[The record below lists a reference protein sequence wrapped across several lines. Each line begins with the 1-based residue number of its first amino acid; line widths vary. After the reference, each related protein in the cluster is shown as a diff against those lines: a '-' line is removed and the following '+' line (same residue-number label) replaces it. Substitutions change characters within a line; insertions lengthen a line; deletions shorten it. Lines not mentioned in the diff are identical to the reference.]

1 MSVQS
6 EQSKRD
12 DWAKRANQT
21 HRRATSRR
29 RSMVLVALGSLAVF
43 AILQWLTIVVLRRD
57 MELTLPE
64 TIQNSALLL
73 TGAFLLTQFI
83 GYRMARVSTYRVG
96 GQILPIWSM
105 LVLIAM
111 AFLLLFRFDYSIWFF
126 VITFLTGTICLSWF
140 AVNLVKRHSQNV
152 ALPGA
157 LLTDDL
163 AGFATSKVVNFISLS
178 SPNLPETPVDI
189 IAVDQ
194 DHMKDPNWTPFLSWC
209 LINAVPVVSLQEYIE
224 RYTGRID
231 SARFIPSDM
240 LKTSEAPS
248 YMSVKRLADT
258 VISIM
263 ALILLC
269 LPMLVIAIIIRLGS
283 SGPALFTQRR
293 LGRGGRPFT
302 IYKFR
307 SMTNDAEAKGAQFAR
322 SQDARVTG
330 IGKFIRK
337 SRIDELPQLYNVIIG
352 DMSLIGP
359 RPEQVDLM
367 DQLVKEIPLF
377 PLRHSVRPGITGWAQ
392 VCQGYAD
399 DVESTRLKIE
409 YDLFY
414 IKNVSLLLDL
424 NIVLRTI
431 KIILS
436 GFGAR

>member
-1 MSVQS
+1 
-6 EQSKRD
+6 
-12 DWAKRANQT
+12 
-21 HRRATSRR
+21 
-29 RSMVLVALGSLAVF
+29 
-43 AILQWLTIVVLRRD
+43 
-57 MELTLPE
+57 
-64 TIQNSALLL
+64 
-73 TGAFLLTQFI
+73 
-83 GYRMARVSTYRVG
+83 
-96 GQILPIWSM
+96 
-105 LVLIAM
+105 LIAM

-163 AGFATSKVVNFISLS
+163 AVLTNSKAVNFIALG

-231 SARFIPSDM
+231 SAHFVPSDM

-248 YMSVKRLADT
+248 YMSVKRLADI

-302 IYKFR
+302 VYKFR